1 MKTVNGFSAGKAII
15 ESILRSKSYAHLSE
29 KETAVRDIIEDVRA
43 NGDDAVLK
51 YARQFDCPTMTRAQ
65 LRVKP
70 KDVDAA
76 CRQVGRDFLK
86 TIERIATNVRDYHE
100 RQLRQS
106 WLHFGDDGVV
116 LGQKFTAIENV
127 GVYVPSGLAST
138 LLMVAVPVR
147 VAGVQRLVLS
157 SPPRRDGEISP
168 HILAAAKV
176 AGVDEIYRMG
186 SAWALAALA
195 FGTETVAKVA
205 KIVGPGNVYVVLA
218 KKLLY
223 GIVGIE
229 SLPGPSEVIVVADE
243 TANPAWIAADLI
255 AQAEHGPDSLCGL
268 VTNSA
273 KIAKETAR
281 AVAEQLKTAPRVELI
296 QQSLDDFGFIA
307 TVDSLDEACELVN
320 VCAPEHVQLCV
331 SEPLQWLSKVRHAGA
346 IFLGHYSP
354 VPVGDYVAG
363 PSHELPTAGTA
374 RFSSGLSVD
383 DFIKKTSIVG
393 YTAERLKAVS
403 QDVETMAAVEDLPA
417 HAAAVKIRVDG

>member
-1 MKTVNGFSAGKAII
+1 MRTVNGFSAGKAIV

-29 KETAVRDIIEDVRA
+29 KEATVRGIIEDVRA
-43 NGDDAVLK
+43 HGDDAVLK
-51 YARQFDCPTMTRAQ
+51 YARQFDCPTMTKAQ
-65 LRVKP
+65 IRVKP

-106 WLHFGDDGVV
+106 WLHFDNDGVV

-127 GVYVPSGLAST
+127 AVYAPSGLAST
-138 LLMVAVPVR
+138 VLMVAVPAR
-147 VAGVQRLVLS
+147 VAGVKRLVLC
-157 SPPRRDGEISP
+157 SPPRRDGEMNP

-176 AGVDEIYRMG
+176 AGVDEIYRLG

-195 FGTETVAKVA
+195 FGTATVLKVD

-218 KKLLY
+218 KRLLY

-229 SLPGPSEVIVVADE
+229 SLPGPSEVVVVADE
-243 TANPAWIAADLI
+243 TAHPAWVAADLI

-273 KIAKETAR
+273 KIAKATGR
-281 AVAEQLKTAPRVELI
+281 AITEQLKTAPRAALI
-296 QQSLDDFGFIA
+296 QQSLDNFGFMV
-307 TVDSLDEACELVN
+307 TVDSLDEACALVN
-320 VCAPEHVQLCV
+320 ICAPEHVQLCV
-331 SEPLQWLSKVRHAGA
+331 REPLSWLAKVRHAGA

-354 VPVGDYVAG
+354 VPVGDYIAG

-383 DFIKKTSIVG
+383 DFLKKTSIIG
-393 YTAERLKAVS
+393 YTAERLKVVT

-417 HAAAVKIRVDG
+417 HAAAVKTRVKG

>member
-1 MKTVNGFSAGKAII
+1 MKTVNGFSAGKATI
-15 ESILRSKSYAHLSE
+15 ESILWSKRYERLSE
-29 KETAVRDIIEDVRA
+29 KEAAVQDIVEDVRTY
-43 NGDDAVLK
+43 GDDAVLK
-51 YARQFDCPTMTRAQ
+51 YARRFDCPTMTRAQ
-65 LRVKP
+65 IRVKP

-76 CRQVGRDFLK
+76 CKQVGSDFLK
-86 TIERIATNVRDYHE
+86 TIERIAANVRDYHE
-100 RQLRQS
+100 RQRRQS
-106 WLHFGDDGVV
+106 WLRFGDDGVV

-138 LLMVAVPVR
+138 LLMVAVPAQ

-157 SPPRRDGEISP
+157 SPPRRDGEMSP

-176 AGVDEIYRMG
+176 AGVDEIYRLG

-195 FGTETVAKVA
+195 FGTETVAKVD
-205 KIVGPGNVYVVLA
+205 KIVGPGNIYVVLA

-229 SLPGPSEVIVVADE
+229 SLPGPSEVVVVADE
-243 TANPAWIAADLI
+243 TANPAWVAADLI

-268 VTNSA
+268 VTNSTQ
-273 KIAKETAR
+273 IAKATAR
-281 AVAEQLKTAPRVELI
+281 AIAEQLKTAPRATLI
-296 QQSLDDFGFIA
+296 RQSLDNFGFIA

-331 SEPLQWLSKVRHAGA
+331 REPLQWLAKVRHAGA
-346 IFLGHYSP
+346 VFLGHYSP

-393 YTAERLKAVS
+393 YTAERLQAVAK
-403 QDVETMAAVEDLPA
+403 DVEIMAAVEDLPA
-417 HAAAVKIRVDG
+417 HAAAVKIRF

>member
-29 KETAVRDIIEDVRA
+29 KETVVRDIMEDVRA
-43 NGDDAVLK
+43 HGDEAVLK
-51 YARQFDCPTMTRAQ
+51 YARRFDCPTMTKAQ
-65 LRVKP
+65 IRVKP
-70 KDVDAA
+70 KDVNAA
-76 CRQVGRDFLK
+76 CQKVGRDFLK

-100 RQLRQS
+100 RQRRQS

-116 LGQKFTAIENV
+116 LGQKFTAIESV

-138 LLMVAVPVR
+138 LLMVAVPAQ

-176 AGVDEIYRMG
+176 AGVDEVYRMG

-195 FGTETVAKVA
+195 FGTETVTKVD

-229 SLPGPSEVIVVADE
+229 SLPGPSEVVVVADE

-273 KIAKETAR
+273 KIAKATAR
-281 AVAEQLKTAPRVELI
+281 AIAEQLKTAPRAELI
-296 QQSLDDFGFIA
+296 QQSLDNFGFMA
-307 TVDSLDEACELVN
+307 TVDRLDEACELVN

-331 SEPLQWLSKVRHAGA
+331 REPLQWLVKVRHAGA

-393 YTAERLKAVS
+393 YTAERLKAVTK
-403 QDVETMAAVEDLPA
+403 DVETMAAVEDLPA
-417 HAAAVKIRVDG
+417 HAAAVKIRVKG